1 MAQNVLHI
9 TDSNFETEVQASS
22 EPFLL
27 DFWATWCGPCLA
39 IAPHVEALANEY
51 AGKVRV
57 GKLDVDQNNEIASR
71 FGIRS
76 IPTLILFKNG
86 EPVDQVIGGVAKA
99 TLENMLKKH
108 LA

>member
-1 MAQNVLHI
+1 MGKNVLHI
-9 TDSNFETEVQASS
+9 TDANFETEVLGSK

-39 IAPHVEALANEY
+39 IAPHVEALANEFV
-51 AGKVRV
+51 GKAKV
-57 GKLDVDQNNEIASR
+57 GKLDVDQNNATAAK

-86 EPVDQVIGGVAKA
+86 QAVDQVIGGVAKGA
-99 TLENMLKKH
+99 LEALLKKH

>member
-1 MAQNVLHI
+1 MSQNVFTI
-9 TDSNFETEVQASS
+9 TDANFETEVLTSK

-51 AGKVRV
+51 VGQAKV
-57 GKLDVDQNNEIASR
+57 GKLDVDHNNATAAK

-86 EPVDQVIGGVAKA
+86 QPVDQVVGGVSKA
-99 TLENMLKKH
+99 TLETMLKKH
-108 LA
+108 V

>member
-1 MAQNVLHI
+1 MSQNVHVI
-9 TDSNFETEVQASS
+9 TDANFETEVIASK

-39 IAPHVEALANEY
+39 IAPHVEALANEHI
-51 AGKVRV
+51 GKARV
-57 GKLDVDQNNEIASR
+57 GKLDVDQNNKIASR

-86 EPVDQVIGGVAKA
+86 LPVDQIVGGVSKT
-99 TLENMLKKH
+99 TLETMLKKH
-108 LA
+108 V

>member
-1 MAQNVLHI
+1 MAQNVVHV
-9 TDSNFETEVQASS
+9 TDGNFETEVLGSK

-51 AGKVRV
+51 VGKVRV
-57 GKLDVDQNNEIASR
+57 GKCDVDENHNTAAQ

-76 IPTLILFKNG
+76 IPTLILFKG
-86 EPVDQVIGGVAKA
+86 GQPVDQIVGGVSKSA
-99 TLENMLKKH
+99 LENMVKKH
-108 LA
+108 L